1 MAIVPTQKVQLLE
14 RMLYFLPFSITAG
27 PVLTNRT
34 DYEIFPMNRVTQGA
48 RHAAIREPEFKRNMV
63 TVRKVHRY

>member
-27 PVLTNRT
+27 PVLINRT
-34 DYEIFPMNRVTQGA
+34 DYEICPVNRVTPGGPTCSHKRAGVQTQ
-48 RHAAIREPEFKRNMV
+48 HANSG
-63 TVRKVHRY
+63 